1 MKAKTRLE
9 TGNPCV
15 KVSAIKIRVEKLRHN
30 GKPSDGARNML
41 KLSANVCDDCG
52 HYWRSG
58 AKRCYLCGG
67 GPAVRHNG
75 RMRDGGQ
82 RQKRS

>member
-1 MKAKTRLE
+1 MPAKARTMGGEMSLPTPYRIKTR
-9 TGNPCV
+9 G
-15 KVSAIKIRVEKLRHN
+15 EKLRHK
-30 GKPSDGARNML
+30 GKPSDGASNML

-67 GPAVRHNG
+67 GPAVRHNIP
-75 RMRDGGQ
+75 DNTQ
-82 RQKRS
+82 